1 MRPACGSVT
10 LVIDEHQRILSAIEA
25 HDVDGAA
32 LTMGRHIERLLGDIA
47 AIKDINPE
55 FFDERG

>member
-1 MRPACGSVT
+1 
-10 LVIDEHQRILSAIEA
+10 
-25 HDVDGAA
+25 VDGAA